1 LATQPP
7 LDDPNDSAAP
17 PPGPP
22 PGDQDIAPISI
33 VEEMKTSYLDY
44 AMSVIVARALPDVRD
59 GLKPVHR
66 RILYACQEAGYVAG
80 RPYRKSSRI
89 VGDVMGKYH
98 PHGDASIYD
107 ALARMTQSWSM
118 RVQLI
123 DGQGNFGSMD
133 PDPPAAMRY
142 TEARLA
148 KVANF
153 LLGDIDRDTVDFTP
167 NYDAT
172 EREPQVL
179 PARFPNLLVN
189 GAGGIAVGMATNIP
203 PHNLGEVLAACRAFI
218 EDPAITSEG
227 LMDHV
232 KGPDFPTGGL
242 ILGLSGIRGAYT
254 TGRGSI
260 MLRSRHHV
268 EEGRGDRRSIV
279 LTEIPYQVGKNG
291 LVEKIAE
298 AAKDKR
304 IEGVSDIRDESNRLG
319 VRIVIDLKRDAT
331 PEVVLNQLWRHTP
344 AQSSFPANMLAIR
357 SGRPE
362 TLTLRDFIEA
372 FIRFREEVITR
383 RSKFE
388 LFKARE
394 RAHILLGLVLA
405 VTNLDE
411 VVKLIR
417 GSASPAE
424 AREKLL
430 AREWAS
436 DEIRQYIMLVE
447 AVEPQAKSAKYKLSE
462 AQVKAILEL
471 RLHRLTALGRD
482 EIGNELAG
490 LATSIAEL
498 LEILANR
505 ARLYEVMREEFDEVE
520 AEFATPRMS
529 ELAPAA
535 DGIEDEDLIEREDM
549 VVTVTMTGYIKRTP
563 LSVFREQKRGGKG
576 RSGMATKDEDL
587 VTNLFVTSTHNPVL
601 FFSNLGRVYRMKVWR
616 LPEGGPNT
624 KGRPMVNLLPLAEGE
639 TISTVLPLPE
649 DETTWGGLNI
659 MFATANGTVRRN
671 SMAAFTNIPSNGKIA
686 MRFGAGVA
694 DESESSDDS
703 DEQADTSDRLI
714 GVELLDEGDD
724 VLLATRNGKAIRFK
738 ATDVREFRSRTST
751 GVRGVR
757 LVGTDHVISMSILH
771 RVGTTQE
778 EREAYLRFAPWK
790 GDKDGECAL
799 SEERYAE
806 LVEKEQ
812 FILTVTENGY
822 GKRSSAYEYRRTN
835 RGGQGITNIDTSE
848 RNGCVVA
855 SFPAHTGEQLM
866 LITDQGKMIRTTVGD
881 IRVMGRNTQGVTI
894 FRIADREQVVSVAK
908 IDESDEEEIEV
919 EGGDELAPEDGAT
932 VGESELD
939 KPADPEAE

>member
-1 LATQPP
+1 
-7 LDDPNDSAAP
+7 
-17 PPGPP
+17 
-22 PGDQDIAPISI
+22 
-33 VEEMKTSYLDY
+33 
-44 AMSVIVARALPDVRD
+44 
-59 GLKPVHR
+59 
-66 RILYACQEAGYVAG
+66 
-80 RPYRKSSRI
+80 
-89 VGDVMGKYH
+89 
-98 PHGDASIYD
+98 
-107 ALARMTQSWSM
+107 M
-118 RVQLI
+118 RVPLI

-133 PDPPAAMRY
+133 PDPPAAERY

-153 LLGDIDRDTVDFTP
+153 LLGDVDKDTVDFTP

-172 EREPQVL
+172 RSEPMVL
-179 PARFPNLLVN
+179 PARFPNILVN

-203 PHNLGEVLAACRAFI
+203 PHNLGEVLAACRAYI
-218 EDPAITSEG
+218 DDPAITSEG
-227 LMDHV
+227 LMEHV

-242 ILGLSGIRGAYT
+242 ILGQSGIRSAYT

-260 MLRSRHHV
+260 MMRSRHVV

-319 VRIVIDLKRDAT
+319 VRIVIDMKRDAT
-331 PEVVLNQLWRHTP
+331 PDVLLNQLWRHTP

-357 SGRPE
+357 GGRPE
-362 TLTLRDFIEA
+362 TLTLRDIIES
-372 FIRFREEVITR
+372 FVKFREEVITR

-388 LFKARE
+388 LLKARE
-394 RAHILLGLVLA
+394 RAHILLGLVVA

-417 GSASPAE
+417 SSASPAV

-430 AREWAS
+430 AREWPA
-436 DEIRQYIMLVE
+436 DEIRPYIKLVE
-447 AVEPQAKSAKYKLSE
+447 AVEPQAKREKYKLSE

-482 EIGNELAG
+482 EIAKELEE
-490 LATSIAEL
+490 LSKSIGEL
-498 LEILANR
+498 LEILADR
-505 ARLYEVMREEFDEVE
+505 ARLYTVMRQEFDEVD
-520 AEFATPRMS
+520 AEFSTPRLA
-529 ELAPAA
+529 ELAPAW
-535 DGIEDEDLIEREDM
+535 DGIEDEDLIEVEDM

-576 RSGMATKDEDL
+576 RAGMATKEEDA

-601 FFSNLGRVYRMKVWR
+601 FFSNLGQVYRMKVWR

-624 KGRPMVNLLPLAEGE
+624 KGRPMVNLFPLAEGE

-649 DETTWGGLNI
+649 DEAEWGGLHI
-659 MFATANGTVRRN
+659 MFATARGTVRRN
-671 SMAAFTNIPSNGKIA
+671 SMDAFTSIRTGGKRA
-686 MRFGAGVA
+686 MRFGN
-694 DESESSDDS
+694 DD
-703 DEQADTSDRLI
+703 DGDNDPNDRLI
-714 GVELLDEGDD
+714 GVELLTEGDD

-738 ATDVREFRSRTST
+738 ATDVREFQSRDSQ

-757 LVGTDHVISMSILH
+757 LQPDDQVISMSILH

-778 EREAYLRFAPWK
+778 EREAYLKCPPWRER
-790 GDKDGECAL
+790 DDVECTLDAD
-799 SEERYAE
+799 RYAE
-806 LVEKEQ
+806 LQENEQ

-848 RNGCVVA
+848 RNGRVVA
-855 SFPAHTGEQLM
+855 SFPAHQGEALI

-894 FRIADREQVVSVAK
+894 FRVAENEHVVSVAK
-908 IDESDEEEIEV
+908 IDESDEEEIEI
-919 EGGDELAPEDGAT
+919 ESDGELAPEEGAT
-932 VGESELD
+932 VGESELE
-939 KPADPEAE
+939 KPADPETE